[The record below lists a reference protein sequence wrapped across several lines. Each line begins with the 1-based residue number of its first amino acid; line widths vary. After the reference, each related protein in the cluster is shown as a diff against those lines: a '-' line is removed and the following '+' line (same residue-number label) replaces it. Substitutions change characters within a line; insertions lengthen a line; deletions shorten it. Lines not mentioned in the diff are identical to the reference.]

1 MTTKEIA
8 EFFGKSSDT
17 IARVAKKNGIVIA
30 NGKLKDFNKAET
42 EILSRA
48 FYKVVPAVIKT
59 AIDNTFALPKAQP
72 LANAELAITG
82 KVNNQVEQLGAMVS
96 NLAVMFQESM
106 KMMQA
111 QQNQITAILSK
122 PKEIEFIQDY
132 YTIKGYANKIKL
144 VLTFSEALSIGRA
157 AGKLSRDKS
166 VEIRKADDE
175 RFGEVNSYHIDVLK
189 EVFTV

>member
-17 IARVAKKNGIVIA
+17 ITRVAKREGIFIA
-30 NGKLKDFNKAET
+30 NGKLKDFNKVEV

-72 LANAELAITG
+72 LANTELATTG
-82 KVNNQVEQLGAMVS
+82 KVNNQVEQLGVIVA

-106 KMMQA
+106 KMMQE
-111 QQNQITAILSK
+111 QQRQITSILSK
-122 PKEIEFIQDY
+122 PKEIEFVQDY